1 MPWHE
6 DLGIIWSMRICDAI
20 ARQVAVTKWN
30 DIKEDLEEGSKVSIP
45 LVLEQNH
52 FEFEPSLQ
60 KIKGKKSDEIKDD
73 RSDKYKGQKISLY
86 DGTILGK
93 NGEIDHIIPRSS
105 RYGMLNDEAN
115 LIYISKADNQK
126 KGNDFT

>member
-1 MPWHE
+1 
-6 DLGIIWSMRICDAI
+6 
-20 ARQVAVTKWN
+20 
-30 DIKEDLEEGSKVSIP
+30 

-60 KIKGKKSDEIKDD
+60 KIKGKKSDEIKGD

-93 NGEIDHIIPRSS
+93 NGEIDIVLLFLLVGRLVVKIKH
-105 RYGMLNDEAN
+105 
-115 LIYISKADNQK
+115 
-126 KGNDFT
+126 T

>member
-1 MPWHE
+1 VVK
-6 DLGIIWSMRICDAI
+6 L
-20 ARQVAVTKWN
+20 
-30 DIKEDLEEGSKVSIP
+30 IKLRYSIP

-52 FEFEPSLQ
+52 FEFEPGLKQ
-60 KIKGKKSDEIKDD
+60 IKTKSKKADEIKGD

-105 RYGMLNDEAN
+105 RYGILTLLPSSKSS
-115 LIYISKADNQK
+115 LISFHFVIA
-126 KGNDFT
+126 T